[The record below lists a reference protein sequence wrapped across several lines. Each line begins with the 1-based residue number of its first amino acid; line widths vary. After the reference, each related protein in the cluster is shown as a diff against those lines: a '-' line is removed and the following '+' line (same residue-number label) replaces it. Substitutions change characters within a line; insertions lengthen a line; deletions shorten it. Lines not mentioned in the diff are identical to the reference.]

1 MKNFPSNY
9 VSIAH
14 RTRLIILAT
23 TPEKGRFSWLED
35 RTGIARNTWQT
46 FWKSSSA
53 VPSGAMIQS
62 IARLFPR
69 YAFWL
74 ASGLTDLE
82 FGHTYPPHAMAKC
95 FPENDSTEERKR
107 FDDYFSHC
115 MTMQMK
121 VYDGATSNYTRSEIE
136 EANKVLKRLA
146 RLRKT
151 ELDMLDID
159 EASSENIDNQQTKKS
174 T

>member
-1 MKNFPSNY
+1 MKNFPSEFPS
-9 VSIAH
+9 VTQ
-14 RTRLIILAT
+14 RTRQLILAT
-23 TPEKGRFSWLED
+23 TTDKGRFAWLED
-35 RTGIARNTWQT
+35 RTGIPRNTWQS
-46 FWKSSSA
+46 FWKRTTA
-53 VPSGAMIQS
+53 VPSAEMIQAL
-62 IARLFPR
+62 ARLFPR

-95 FPENDSTEERKR
+95 FPEEADEEERKR

-121 VYDGATSNYTRSEIE
+121 VYDAQTPNYDSEGIE
-136 EANKVLKRLA
+136 EAKTTLKRLT

-151 ELDMLDID
+151 ELEMLSID
-159 EASSENIDNQQTKKS
+159 KESRKK
-174 T
+174 TD